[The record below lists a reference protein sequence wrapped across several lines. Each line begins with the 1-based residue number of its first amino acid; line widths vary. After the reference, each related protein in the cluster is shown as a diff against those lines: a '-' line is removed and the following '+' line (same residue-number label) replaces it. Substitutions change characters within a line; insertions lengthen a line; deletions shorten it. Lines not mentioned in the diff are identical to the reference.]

1 MPQYQYGTMFR
12 KLGISGMGRQGSGWC
27 ELSPDGVL
35 VLMSHRNF
43 YGKREGKIFYDSPG
57 NAQLPKVSASAER
70 SIRMISK
77 YYVPEREILLPIGEF
92 AFDGSI
98 DPDGSHEASRFSY
111 ATGDGYRARMKEFDP
126 ATGHLLCE
134 VVERFSV

>member
-12 KLGISGMGRQGSGWC
+12 KLGIMGMGRQGSGWC
-27 ELSPDGVL
+27 DLNPGGVL

-43 YGKREGKIFYDSPG
+43 YGKRDGKIYYDSPG
-57 NAQLPKVSASAER
+57 NAHLPKVSASAER
-70 SIRMISK
+70 SIRMMAK
-77 YYVPEREILLPIGEF
+77 YYEPEREILLPVGDF
-92 AFDGSI
+92 AFDGCI
-98 DPDGSHEASRFSY
+98 NPDGSQKASRFSY
-111 ATGDGYRARMKEFDP
+111 ATGDVYRACMTEFDP